1 MKFNHYTINTYNNVV
16 QDSKEILEDNKYRGY
31 LCNLLKQIKDNR
43 DTPLHLTKN
52 IYVKGVVEENVY
64 AITLQNKKG
73 VPLLETMGA
82 LDEQGAVY
90 VKKCIKKIH
99 KAVFDSEITIVNK
112 SAPIV
117 FDMLY
122 PTIIF
127 NPNKTMWTG
136 AFCRTMGAIAFEE
149 MKKESC

>member
-1 MKFNHYTINTYNNVV
+1 M
-16 QDSKEILEDNKYRGY
+16 
-31 LCNLLKQIKDNR
+31 
-43 DTPLHLTKN
+43 
-52 IYVKGVVEENVY
+52 Y

-149 MKKESC
+149 MKKESCWDEFL